1 MKVIIEISKR
11 GSAIRAARQQ
21 IQESNAGKSVDFRLS
36 FESAKSLFTELS
48 PSRLD
53 LLDTLSKMGLCSLI
67 ELATSSQKSY
77 SSIEND
83 VIRLEELGLIERKKK
98 GKFLSPLSPL
108 KFSCHW
114 QHKAIFN

>member
-11 GSAIRAARQQ
+11 GSAVRAARQQ
-21 IQESNAGKSVDFRLS
+21 IKESNAGKSVDFRLS

-83 VIRLEELGLIERKKK
+83 VIRLEELGLIERTEE
-98 GKFLSPLSPL
+98 GKISVPFESIEIFMPL
-108 KFSCHW
+108 
-114 QHKAIFN
+114 AA

>member
-11 GSAIRAARQQ
+11 GSAVRAARQQ
-21 IQESNAGKSVDFRLS
+21 IKESNAGKSVDFRLF

-53 LLDTLSKMGLCSLI
+53 LLDTLSKIGLCSVI
-67 ELATSSQKSY
+67 ELATSSQESY

-83 VIRLEELGLIERKKK
+83 VIRLEELGLIERTDE
-98 GKFLSPLSPL
+98 GKISVPFESIEIFMPL
-108 KFSCHW
+108 
-114 QHKAIFN
+114 AA

>member
-83 VIRLEELGLIERKKK
+83 VIRLEELGLIERTEE
-98 GKFLSPLSPL
+98 GKISVPFESIEIFMPL
-108 KFSCHW
+108 
-114 QHKAIFN
+114 AA